1 MNDVK
6 ELITYDDEREQ
17 NSITSFI
24 ISLSFYLNEISLKEN
39 SLEERI
45 LFKNTSLR
53 LITLA
58 LMKATKKN
66 EILKE
71 RFKFIFRDEDD

>member
-6 ELITYDDEREQ
+6 ELITYDNEREQ

-24 ISLSFYLNEISLKEN
+24 ISLSFYLDEISLKEN

-45 LFKNTSLR
+45 SFKNTSLR

-58 LMKATKKN
+58 LMKVTKKN

>member
-58 LMKATKKN
+58 LMKVTKKN